1 VDFVATVDK
10 KITKDELFAAFDA
23 AAAGPMKGILQVVRE
38 PLVSIDFKGSPLSS
52 SVDYEFT
59 NVYGNMV
66 KVVTWYD
73 NEWGYSSRVAD
84 LIDFMA
90 KKGI

>member
-1 VDFVATVDK
+1 
-10 KITKDELFAAFDA
+10 
-23 AAAGPMKGILQVVRE
+23 MKGILQVVRD

-52 SVDYEFT
+52 SR
-59 NVYGNMV
+59 GLRIHQRLRQHGQ
-66 KVVTWYD
+66 VVTWYD

>member
-1 VDFVATVDK
+1 MCIRDS
-10 KITKDELFAAFDA
+10 
-23 AAAGPMKGILQVVRE
+23 MKGVLQVVRE

-84 LIDFMA
+84 LIDFIA

>member
-1 VDFVATVDK
+1 
-10 KITKDELFAAFDA
+10 LDA
-23 AAAGPMKGILQVVRE
+23 AAAGPMKDILQVVRE
-38 PLVSIDFKGSPLSS
+38 PLVSIDFKGSPFSS

-59 NVYGNMV
+59 NVYGKMV

-73 NEWGYSSRVAD
+73 NEWGYSARVAD
-84 LIDFMA
+84 LIDFIA